1 MRLPD
6 RYEAWR
12 GLRRRCVVAIGTFDG
27 LHTGHRTILREM
39 ALFSRQTGLASVAM
53 TFEPHPQQVLG
64 ADSLRSQRLAS
75 PQAKLRLLQQAGVD
89 HLALLAFSEQMAT
102 TAAEDFVRLHLV
114 EPLAPRFVF
123 VGFNFH
129 FGAGGRGNPALLS
142 RMGQDLGFAVRVFQ
156 PQLGY
161 SGSVVS
167 STSVRTA
174 LDAGHF
180 TEAVRLLGRP
190 YRLEG
195 LVVKGDRRGRA
206 MGFPTA
212 NVEPA
217 QSLLAPGQ
225 GVYAGWV
232 GTGPEGVWPAVINS
246 GSRPT
251 FDAANASG
259 NRLEAH
265 LIGYNGELYGKP
277 IELLFV
283 GRIRSEHRFA
293 SPEALREQIVRD
305 VVTARRLL
313 RLDKSGNDSAV
324 SGVVDCRRNPGD

>member
-1 MRLPD
+1 
-6 RYEAWR
+6 
-12 GLRRRCVVAIGTFDG
+12 
-27 LHTGHRTILREM
+27 M

-53 TFEPHPQQVLG
+53 TFEPHPPQVLG
-64 ADSLRSQRLAS
+64 AGSLRSQRLAS
-75 PQAKLRLLQQAGVD
+75 PQAKLRLLQQSGVD
-89 HLALLAFSEQMAT
+89 HLAVLEFSEQMAKT
-102 TAAEDFVRLHLV
+102 EAEDFVRRNLV
-114 EPLAPRFVF
+114 ETLAPKHVF

-129 FGAGGRGNPALLS
+129 FGSGGRGNPELLR
-142 RMGQDLGFAVRVFQ
+142 RMGEDLGFAVRVFQ

-161 SGSVVS
+161 NGSVVS

-174 LDAGHF
+174 LDAGQF
-180 TEAVRLLGRP
+180 TEALRLLGRP

-212 NVEPA
+212 NVAPA
-217 QSLLAPGQ
+217 RSLLAPGQ

-232 GTGPEGVWPAVINS
+232 AAGPEGVWPAVINS

-251 FDAANASG
+251 FGAGTASS

-265 LIGYNGELYGKP
+265 LIGYSGELYGKP
-277 IELLFV
+277 IEVLFV
-283 GRIRSEHRFA
+283 GRIRSEQRFA
-293 SPEALREQIVRD
+293 SSEALREQIARD

-313 RLDKSGNDSAV
+313 RLDDRPGDPCASQVA
-324 SGVVDCRRNPGD
+324 DCRRNPGD